1 MSFSSLTKNEQKKSG
16 VFVLKGTSTLEL
28 WIYSFFLVFL
38 SKVFSNDQNVNKF
51 EKGPSL
57 RKKDKKKCS
66 QTISRNQ
73 DKHIKEKY
81 SGD

>member
-57 RKKDKKKCS
+57 QKRSKKCS